1 LPIGVSKEAAVKN
14 EQMTLVPYDNPQAR
28 SGSGG
33 DWWALGKLES
43 AVQNAD
49 GSMRTFSVEVGIGLH
64 PHGDYLHCE
73 DDYWQLVSEKLP
85 AIAQQVGSKR

>member
-1 LPIGVSKEAAVKN
+1 MKN
-14 EQMTLVPYDNPQAR
+14 DEMNLVPYEAPQAR

-49 GSMRTFSVEVGIGLH
+49 GSFRTFSVEVGISLQ

-73 DDYWQLVSEKLP
+73 DDYWKLVAEMLP
-85 AIAQQVGSKR
+85 KIGQQVAPGR